1 MVTADR
7 PTVLIV
13 GSGFAGFGCARRL
26 TRLARRAGR
35 DLDVALVSPEDYH
48 LYTPL
53 LPDVAGGVMDA
64 RRVAVPL
71 AQALPGVRLVP
82 GRVAAV
88 DLGARTVTLAPG
100 HGQPE
105 ELAYDR
111 LVFTPGSVTR
121 LLDVPGLTEHARGL
135 KSVAEA
141 LYLHDHLLLQLEL
154 SSREPDPVQR
164 QGRRTVVVVGA
175 SYAGTELVAQL
186 RALADSAARGHGL
199 ATDEVRFLLL
209 DVADR
214 VMPEVGGTLGDR
226 ALGVLRARGIDV
238 RLGASVTE
246 VAADHVV
253 LSDGSR
259 VETRTVAWVAGVEA
273 NPVVATLGVPL
284 QDGRLVVAADLG
296 VPGHPDVF
304 SGGDAAA
311 VPDLTRPGRVT
322 PPTAQ
327 HALRQ
332 GHALARNVAASLG
345 IGRSR
350 EYRHRDLGLVV
361 DLGPGYAVADPLG
374 LHLSGR
380 AAKLVTRG
388 YHLAALPHG
397 PNRLGVA
404 LDWLA
409 DLVVPRAAVRL
420 GLVDS
425 ARAGLVS
432 GEHRPD

>member
-1 MVTADR
+1 
-7 PTVLIV
+7 
-13 GSGFAGFGCARRL
+13 
-26 TRLARRAGR
+26 
-35 DLDVALVSPEDYH
+35 
-48 LYTPL
+48 
-53 LPDVAGGVMDA
+53 MDA

-82 GRVAAV
+82 GLVRAV
-88 DLGARTVTLAPG
+88 DLGAQTVTLGPG

-105 ELAYDR
+105 SLAYDR

-121 LLDVPGLTEHARGL
+121 LPDVPGLAEHARGL

-154 SSREPDPVQR
+154 SLREPDPVQQR
-164 QGRRTVVVVGA
+164 GRRTVVVVGA

-186 RALADSAARGHGL
+186 RALADAAARGHGL
-199 ATDEVRFLLL
+199 DPAEVRFLLL

-226 ALGVLRARGIDV
+226 ALEVLRGRGIDV
-238 RLGASVTE
+238 RLGTSVQE
-246 VAADHVV
+246 VTADAVV

-259 VETRTVAWVAGVEA
+259 VEARTVAWVAGVEA

-284 QDGRLVVAADLG
+284 QDGRLVVRPDLS
-296 VPGHPDVF
+296 VPGHPEVF
-304 SGGDAAA
+304 AGGDAAA
-311 VPDLTRPGRVT
+311 VPDLTRPGQVT

-332 GHALARNVAASLG
+332 GHALARNVAAGLG

-350 EYRHRDLGLVV
+350 PYRHRDLGLVV
-361 DLGPGYAVADPLG
+361 DLGPRYAVADPLG
-374 LHLSGR
+374 LHLSGWP
-380 AAKLVTRG
+380 AKLVTRG

-404 LDWLA
+404 LDWLTG
-409 DLVVPRAAVRL
+409 LVAPRPAVRL

-425 ARAGLVS
+425 RRAGLGT
-432 GEHRPD
+432 GEHRPDQDQH